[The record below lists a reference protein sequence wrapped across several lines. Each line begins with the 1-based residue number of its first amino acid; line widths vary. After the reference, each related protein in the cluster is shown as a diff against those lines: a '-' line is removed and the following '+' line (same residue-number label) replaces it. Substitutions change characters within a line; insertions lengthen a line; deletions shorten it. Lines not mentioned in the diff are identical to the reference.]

1 VSVVVACRCCAQD
14 KLSPEDFLSAMKGTL
29 QWQQKSLAALYHVW
43 KQGGAALIASM
54 TEQAP
59 SVGQVWRSVL
69 FVGGGVAGSG
79 REAHTLRHSCGWHSS
94 VHSLHHIRFH
104 H

>member
-1 VSVVVACRCCAQD
+1 MSVVVACRCCAQD

-69 FVGGGVAGSG
+69 LVGVASLGMGG
-79 REAHTLRHSCGWHSS
+79 RHTH
-94 VHSLHHIRFH
+94 
-104 H
+104 

>member
-1 VSVVVACRCCAQD
+1 MVVCRCCAQD
-14 KLSPEDFLSAMKGTL
+14 KLSPEDFLSAVKGTL

-59 SVGQVWRSVL
+59 NVGQVWRSVL
-69 FVGGGVAGSG
+69 FVGVVWLGVG
-79 REAHTLRHSCGWHSS
+79 RSHMHTEPQLW
-94 VHSLHHIRFH
+94 LALKFA
-104 H
+104 

>member
-1 VSVVVACRCCAQD
+1 MVVCRCCAQD
-14 KLSPEDFLSAMKGTL
+14 KLSPEDFLSAVKGTL

-59 SVGQVWRSVL
+59 NVGQVWRSVL
-69 FVGGGVAGSG
+69 FVGVGSLGVG
-79 REAHTLRHSCGWHSS
+79 RSHAH
-94 VHSLHHIRFH
+94 
-104 H
+104 